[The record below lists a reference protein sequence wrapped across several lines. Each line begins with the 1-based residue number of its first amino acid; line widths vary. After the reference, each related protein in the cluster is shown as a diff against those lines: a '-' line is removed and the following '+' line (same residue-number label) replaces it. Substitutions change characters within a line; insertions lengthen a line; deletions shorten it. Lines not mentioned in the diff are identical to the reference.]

1 MPPFFV
7 QYLCPKQSP
16 MWQQGAKQ
24 FQNFYLACLEAQM
37 VKPRGALAQ
46 ASVVDQR
53 GIVVFQC

>member
-16 MWQQGAKQ
+16 NWQQGKRW

-37 VKPRGALAQ
+37 VKPRGPLAQ
-46 ASVVDQR
+46 ARVLDSRGVVVYQ
-53 GIVVFQC
+53 V